1 MSWGGG
7 GSIYRDHSF
16 FETRSSTIGI
26 GKSRGT
32 IFCSCNILNLLSM
45 GIRNGSRLQYSGYR
59 GHNFWTPSPITNE
72 NQRVF
77 NISRHN
83 ISSPLHKEF
92 WIMRGLI
99 FWRYDIL
106 KPLRLEYYKEIGL
119 GSIFR
124 NQYILYPL
132 SNSNGNSEGSY
143 FEPQLNI
150 LRGSKY

>member
-1 MSWGGG
+1 M
-7 GSIYRDHSF
+7 
-16 FETRSSTIGI
+16 
-26 GKSRGT
+26 
-32 IFCSCNILNLLSM
+32 NLLSM

-72 NQRVF
+72 NQRGF

-132 SNSNGNSEGSY
+132 SNSNGKSEGSY
-143 FEPQLNI
+143 LNPSSI
-150 LRGSKY
+150 FCGAQNIKWDLFSFQFPNICRIFMLNEYLFDIY